1 MSDTAFRFASRFN
14 ADLPPPALRF
24 NGLPRYNFGTGHND
38 PEMIPSE
45 DLALAVARLLRDHGP
60 ALALYNLGQN
70 PLGFEGLRE
79 VVQTKVARTRGITT
93 STDSILIT
101 SGSLQ
106 GMDLVNQV
114 LLQSGDTVIL
124 EEFTYSAAISKVK
137 KLGVHYQGAPLDEGG
152 ICIES
157 LARLL
162 ADLKGKGIAPK
173 YIYTIPTVQNPT
185 GSIMSLER
193 RQGLLALSAEYG
205 VPIYEDE
212 CYADVLF
219 SQDAPP
225 ALYALDP
232 TRVIHIGSFSK
243 TLAPALRV
251 GYVLAD
257 WAVLS
262 RMLACKTDGGT
273 AALDQMVIAEYFRL
287 HFDTHVERLSDVLR
301 EKLQVL
307 TEAVQEEFG
316 TDAEFHRPE
325 GGLFLWLK
333 LPEGVDVRDFATAAA
348 AQGVVYNAG
357 PEVACDPDGGRSYMR
372 LCFGSL
378 TKADIREGVARLA
391 QVCFETTG
399 MPMRGRNNVRSQA
412 GGTRSQDTR

>member
-1 MSDTAFRFASRFN
+1 
-14 ADLPPPALRF
+14 
-24 NGLPRYNFGTGHND
+24 
-38 PEMIPSE
+38 
-45 DLALAVARLLRDHGP
+45 
-60 ALALYNLGQN
+60 
-70 PLGFEGLRE
+70 
-79 VVQTKVARTRGITT
+79 
-93 STDSILIT
+93 
-101 SGSLQ
+101 
-106 GMDLVNQV
+106 MDLVNQV

-162 ADLKGKGIAPK
+162 ADLRGKGIAPK

>member
-1 MSDTAFRFASRFN
+1 MSDTAFRFVSRFN

-38 PEMIPSE
+38 PEMVPSE
-45 DLALAVARLLRDHGP
+45 ELASAVAGLLRDHGP

-93 STDSILIT
+93 STDGILIT

-124 EEFTYSAAISKVK
+124 EEFTYSAAISKLK
-137 KLGVHYQGAPLDEGG
+137 KLGMHYQGAPLDEGG

-162 ADLKGKGIAPK
+162 ADLKGKGVAPK

-219 SQDAPP
+219 AQEAPP

-243 TLAPALRV
+243 SLAPALRV

-287 HFDTHVERLSDVLR
+287 HFDAHVERLSEVLK
-301 EKLQVL
+301 EKLDVL

-316 TDAEFHRPE
+316 TDAEFRLPQ

-333 LPEGVDVRDFATAAA
+333 LPEGMDVRAFAAAAA
-348 AQGVVYNAG
+348 AQDVVYNAG
-357 PEVACDPDGGRSYMR
+357 PEVACEPDAGRSYMR
-372 LCFGSL
+372 LCFGALS
-378 TKADIREGVARLA
+378 KADIREGVARLA
-391 QVCFETTG
+391 QACFDTTG
-399 MPMRGRNNVRSQA
+399 MPTRGRNNVRSQA
-412 GGTRSQDTR
+412 GQPRSRDTR

>member
-1 MSDTAFRFASRFN
+1 MSDTAFRFASLFST
-14 ADLPPPALRF
+14 DLPPPALRF
-24 NGLPRYNFGTGHND
+24 SGLPRYNFGTGHND
-38 PEMIPSE
+38 PEMVPTE
-45 DLALAVARLLRDHGP
+45 ELASAVAEMLRDHGP
-60 ALALYNLGQN
+60 TLALYNLGQN
-70 PLGFEGLRE
+70 PLGFETLRK
-79 VVQTKVARTRGITT
+79 VVQAKVARTRGIAT
-93 STDSILIT
+93 SLDDILIT

-114 LLQSGDTVIL
+114 LLQRGDTVIL
-124 EEFTYSAAISKVK
+124 EEFTYSAALSKLR
-137 KLGVHYQGAPLDEGG
+137 KLGVHYHGATLDEGG

-162 ADLKGKGIAPK
+162 ADLRDKGTVPK

-185 GSIMSLER
+185 GSILSLER
-193 RQGLLALSAEYG
+193 RRKLLALSAEYG

-219 SQDAPP
+219 SRDAPP

-273 AALDQMVIAEYFRL
+273 AALDQMVTAEYFRL
-287 HFDTHVERLSDVLR
+287 HFDAHVGRLSEVLK
-301 EKLQVL
+301 EKLDVL
-307 TEAVQEEFG
+307 TEAVHEEFG
-316 TDAEFHRPE
+316 TDAEFRRPE

-333 LPEGVDVRDFATAAA
+333 LPEGVDVRSFAAAAA

-357 PEVACDPDGGRSYMR
+357 PEVACDPDGGRDCLR
-372 LCFGSL
+372 LCYGSL

-391 QVCFETTG
+391 QACFEATG
-399 MPMRGRNNVRSQA
+399 TPTRGRNHV
-412 GGTRSQDTR
+412 